1 MANEVKGIDRP
12 LKDILA
18 TALVSYYQI
27 PDYQRPYQWTEKNC
41 EKLLDD
47 LFEDYEEDRESDYF
61 CGSLV
66 LVKSDPDSKTETYD
80 IVDGQQRLSTFI
92 LLAKVLTTLYNNEV
106 LNNKTSKDFLE
117 KSLGDTDGEKR
128 KRLTFSAIGLN
139 AKDDFQDTLDF
150 FDNLDASKGKNSK
163 INDPSKGKNSKIN
176 DPSKGKNSKINDPS
190 KGKNSK
196 INDPSKGKN
205 NYLKNAICL
214 INYLREK
221 EIESINDFIRWL
233 YFKVTFIKTTCTNIS
248 MALRI
253 FSVLNARGLPLHAID
268 VFKVELLKK
277 LAKEKDQEEFVSRWN
292 ALRQKCSENK
302 SKFPKR
308 KENKREKNAAE
319 ILFSWYLIYLNP
331 VTSGKSMEE
340 RLADQFERLN
350 KPPLEY
356 LKDIENFYNAYCK
369 VLEMQDRHAHL
380 LSYLASD
387 FWRVILC
394 TSILHHYSPQDIET
408 LKELLVKFYYQDWV
422 AGQTKSTRSQTCCNI
437 IIALKEKKSVEHI
450 ASIVKK
456 YFKDKNITQ
465 RFKENLQDSNLYTKF
480 YFAGKSA
487 KKNSWLKPILILVEY
502 FVSDDSCPKR
512 IQMDKNLHVEHILPQ
527 QPGSSSQWVK
537 DFSEEERGLYTH
549 SLANLTLLG
558 GKKNT
563 QASNKD
569 FKEKKEIYMGN
580 AVKLGKDKRGREKT
594 FKVMT
599 CYKMTIDIAHKYTE
613 WTPKSLEKRKEELIK
628 IIESV
633 LTL

>member
-1 MANEVKGIDRP
+1 MANESIEGKAYQ

-18 TALVSYYQI
+18 TEFEAYYQI
-27 PDYQRPYQWTEKNC
+27 PIYQRPYQWTEENC

-47 LFEDYEEDRESDYF
+47 LLSSYECYKESDYF

-66 LVKSDPDSKTETYD
+66 LIAIGTDSATNAKTYD

-92 LLAKVLTTLYNNEV
+92 LLAKVLATLYNNEV
-106 LNNKTSKDFLE
+106 LNDKTSRDFLE

-128 KRLTFSAIGLN
+128 KRLTFNAMGLN
-139 AKDDFQDTLDF
+139 AKDDFVYALEHFNDSQ
-150 FDNLDASKGKNSK
+150 ASKNKN
-163 INDPSKGKNSKIN
+163 N
-176 DPSKGKNSKINDPS
+176 
-190 KGKNSK
+190 
-196 INDPSKGKN
+196 KN
-205 NYLKNAICL
+205 NYLKNAVCL
-214 INYLREK
+214 KNYLKEK
-221 EIESINDFIRWL
+221 EIKDINHFIKWL
-233 YFKVTFIKTTCTNIS
+233 YFKVVFIKTTCPNVS

-268 VFKVELLKK
+268 IFKAELLKK
-277 LAKEKDQEEFVSRWN
+277 LANKKDQEEFVFRWN
-292 ALRQKCSENK
+292 ALRQKCSENE

-319 ILFSWYLIYLNP
+319 ILFSWYLAYLNP

-356 LKDIENFYNAYCK
+356 LKGIEDFYNAYCK
-369 VLEMQDRHAHL
+369 VLEMQDWHAHL

-387 FWRVILC
+387 FWRIILC
-394 TSILHHYSPQDIET
+394 TSILHHYSDQDIET
-408 LKELLVKFYYQDWV
+408 LKELLVKFYYQNWV
-422 AGQTKSTRSQTCCNI
+422 AEQKEPKKQTNCNI
-437 IIALKEKKSVEHI
+437 IKALKKKKSVRYI

-480 YFAGKSA
+480 YYAGKIP
-487 KKNSWLKPILILVEY
+487 KKSSWLKPILILVEY
-502 FVSDDSCPKR
+502 FMSDDPRPKR
-512 IQMDKNLHVEHILPQ
+512 IEKNDFHVEHILPQ
-527 QPGSSSQWVK
+527 QPGSSSQWMK
-537 DFSEEERGLYTH
+537 DFSEEERECYTH

-558 GKKNT
+558 GTKNS
-563 QASNKD
+563 QASNLD

-580 AVKLGKDKRGREKT
+580 AVKRGREKP

-599 CYKMTIDIAHKYTE
+599 CYKMTIDVAQYTE
-613 WTPKSLEKRKEELIK
+613 WMPKSLEKRKEELIQ

-633 LTL
+633 LAL

>member
-1 MANEVKGIDRP
+1 MANESIEGKAYK

-18 TALVSYYQI
+18 TEFDAYYQI
-27 PDYQRPYQWTEKNC
+27 PIYQRPYQWTEENC

-47 LFEDYEEDRESDYF
+47 LLSSYECYEESDYF

-66 LVKSDPDSKTETYD
+66 LIAIDTDSKTNATTYD

-92 LLAKVLTTLYNNEV
+92 LLAKVLVTLYDKV
-106 LNNKTSKDFLE
+106 LNDKVLNKTSREFLE

-128 KRLTFSAIGLN
+128 KRLIFNTIGLN
-139 AKDDFQDTLDF
+139 AKDDFQDTLKF
-150 FDNLDASKGKNSK
+150 FDDLDASKGENNKS
-163 INDPSKGKNSKIN
+163 NDPSKGKNR
-176 DPSKGKNSKINDPS
+176 
-190 KGKNSK
+190 
-196 INDPSKGKN
+196 
-205 NYLKNAICL
+205 YLKNAICL
-214 INYLREK
+214 KDYLEKK
-221 EIESINDFIRWL
+221 EIEDINDFIRWL
-233 YFKVTFIKTTCTNIS
+233 YFKVIFIKTTCSDIS

-292 ALRQKCSENK
+292 ALRQKCSENE

-319 ILFSWYLIYLNP
+319 ILFSWYLTYLHP
-331 VTSGKSMEE
+331 VTSGKNMEE

-350 KPPLEY
+350 KTPLEY
-356 LKDIENFYNAYCK
+356 LKIVEDFYNAYCE

-387 FWRVILC
+387 FWRIILC
-394 TSILHHYSPQDIET
+394 TSILHRYSQSEIEA

-437 IIALKEKKSVEHI
+437 INSLKEKKSIENI
-450 ASIVKK
+450 ASIVVKK
-456 YFKDKNITQ
+456 YLDDKNITQ
-465 RFKENLQDSNLYTKF
+465 RFRDNLQDSNLYTKF
-480 YFAGKSA
+480 YYTGKTA
-487 KKNSWLKPILILVEY
+487 KKNSWVKPILILVEY
-502 FVSDDSCPKR
+502 FMSDDPKPKR
-512 IQMDKNLHVEHILPQ
+512 IQTNDFHVEHILPQ
-527 QPGSSSQWVK
+527 NPDPSSQWVK
-537 DFSEEERGLYTH
+537 DFSEEERELYTH

-563 QASNKD
+563 KASNLD
-569 FKEKKEIYMGN
+569 FKEKKEIYMGKTIALDN
-580 AVKLGKDKRGREKT
+580 KKT
-594 FKVMT
+594 FRVMT
-599 CYKMTIDIAHKYTE
+599 CYKMTIDVAQYTE
-613 WTPKSLEKRKEELIK
+613 WTPKSLEKRKEELIQ

-633 LTL
+633 LAL

>member
-1 MANEVKGIDRP
+1 MANEVKGVDRP

-47 LFEDYEEDRESDYF
+47 LFSSYECYKESGYF

-66 LVKSDPDSKTETYD
+66 LIVINTDSETNAETYD

-92 LLAKVLTTLYNNEV
+92 LLAKVLATLYDKD
-106 LNNKTSKDFLE
+106 LNTTSRELLE
-117 KSLGDTDGEKR
+117 KSLGDIDGEKR
-128 KRLTFSAIGLN
+128 ERLHFNAMGLN
-139 AKDDFQDTLDF
+139 AKDDFAYALEHFNDSQ
-150 FDNLDASKGKNSK
+150 ASKNKN
-163 INDPSKGKNSKIN
+163 N
-176 DPSKGKNSKINDPS
+176 
-190 KGKNSK
+190 
-196 INDPSKGKN
+196 KN
-205 NYLKNAICL
+205 NYLKNVICL
-214 INYLREK
+214 KDYLKEK
-221 EIESINDFIRWL
+221 EIKNINDFIKWL
-233 YFKVTFIKTTCTNIS
+233 YFKVVFIKTTCPNVS

-277 LAKEKDQEEFVSRWN
+277 LANKKDQEEFVSRWS
-292 ALRQKCSENK
+292 ALHQKCSGNE

-308 KENKREKNAAE
+308 KENKREKNATE
-319 ILFSWYLIYLNP
+319 TLFSWYLTYLNP

-356 LKDIENFYNAYCK
+356 FKGVEDFYKAYCK

-387 FWRVILC
+387 FWRIILC
-394 TSILHHYSPQDIET
+394 TSILHRYSDQDIEA
-408 LKELLVKFYYQDWV
+408 LKELLVKFYYQNWV
-422 AGQTKSTRSQTCCNI
+422 AEQKEPKKQTNCNI
-437 IIALKEKKSVEHI
+437 IKALKEKQSMDYI
-450 ASIVKK
+450 ASIVKEYLDYHK
-456 YFKDKNITQ
+456 ITQ
-465 RFKENLQDSNLYTKF
+465 DFKKNLQDSKLYEQHKR
-480 YFAGKSA
+480 SS
-487 KKNSWLKPILILVEY
+487 KNSWLRPILILVEY
-502 FVSDDSCPKR
+502 SMSDDPKPKR
-512 IQMDKNLHVEHILPQ
+512 IQKDDYYIEHILSQ
-527 QPGSSSQWVK
+527 QPSSSSQWVK
-537 DFSEEERGLYTH
+537 DFSEEERELYTH

-563 QASNKD
+563 QASNRD
-569 FKEKKEIYMGN
+569 FREKKEIYMGN
-580 AVKLGKDKRGREKT
+580 AVKLGKDKRGREET
-594 FKVMT
+594 FRVMT
-599 CYKMTIDIAHKYTE
+599 CYKMTIDVVQYTE
-613 WTPKSLEKRKEELIK
+613 WTPKSLEKRKEELIQ